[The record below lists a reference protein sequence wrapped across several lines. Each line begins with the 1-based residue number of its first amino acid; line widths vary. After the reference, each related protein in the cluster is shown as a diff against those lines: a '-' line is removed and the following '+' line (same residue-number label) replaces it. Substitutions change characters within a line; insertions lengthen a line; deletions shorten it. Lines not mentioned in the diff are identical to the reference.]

1 MGQGE
6 DGGEIKDL
14 PRKLITATLLKHK
27 EKEVPEEKDAVPA
40 YLLEREGMSHAKASR
55 RH

>member
-27 EKEVPEEKDAVPA
+27 EKEVRLYAALCLSDVLRIFAAEDP
-40 YLLEREGMSHAKASR
+40 
-55 RH
+55 